1 MDAGRARGRSRRRR
15 GEAEQEKAGVRRPGD
30 QPPFQQPQ
38 VRHGSIVKMC

>member
-38 VRHGSIVKMC
+38 LFVS